1 VSDGRAMLA
10 ATARR
15 LKAEHSDLLRPPV
28 SFRRPDLD
36 RAFDA
41 VARRRAAQR
50 LSPPPADQLRLDLR
64 S

>member
-1 VSDGRAMLA
+1 MTDGRSLLA

-15 LKAEHSDLLRPPV
+15 LKREHGDLLRPPV

-36 RAFDA
+36 RAFDE
-41 VARRRAAQR
+41 VARRRAEQR
-50 LSPPPADQLRLDLR
+50 TSPPADQLRLDLR